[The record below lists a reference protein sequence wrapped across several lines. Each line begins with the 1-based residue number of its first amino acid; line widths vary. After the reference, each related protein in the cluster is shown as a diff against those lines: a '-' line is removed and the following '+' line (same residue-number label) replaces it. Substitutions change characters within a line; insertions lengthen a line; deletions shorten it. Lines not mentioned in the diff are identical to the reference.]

1 LNDHAEASG
10 STASD
15 DSGIYRALEPEPNWV
30 TYEPELE
37 RLCRVAALIGGDG
50 PAPLSYTALVI
61 AFLWGGDD
69 VSLWLQ
75 EYVSSHS
82 TIAVDS
88 IFRSKD
94 INPSHR
100 ETFAARA
107 DSGVLPEV
115 TPLYSRSIKNV
126 MQQAAKIARDVNS
139 TRASEVVLGPCHV
152 MAAYVFRNPR
162 DHKDQ
167 VRGWG
172 FEEADWQAAFLQFA
186 EETFPENQWSRLK
199 DAPASRAESISSF
212 TSDDPLTPAVDLLN
226 VEDEAAAFARILA
239 ARSVKPP
246 LAVGIFGEWGS
257 GKTFFMRRIY
267 ENVDDLTTRTHP
279 EGKPQFHTDIVQIRF
294 NAWHYIETNLWA
306 SLVEYIF
313 TELNRWL
320 AARSEGGEAGADVVF
335 DRLATAQQLKL
346 DALEDV
352 VSRRAE
358 RRGAEQRAE
367 RARRDY
373 EEAVARSAAV
383 GFGTYTRAFLATFL
397 KRDGVQDD
405 LNRLG
410 VAIGAPELA
419 RDAGRLVDVLE
430 QARSEAGRTRLMVK
444 SGVARLGR
452 VPWLLALVLALIAV
466 PLATVALKGWVAS
479 LPGWSVIGSIHDTV
493 VAMAAIC
500 AGLAGWGG
508 ALVRQT
514 SAALQQVDAFDRNL
528 REQIKNGI
536 DSSTDPAPAA
546 AAEDEL
552 RKRRQELEAAERALI
567 DADARLVA
575 ARQDFENASA
585 RSRLN
590 AFIRAK
596 ASQGDYAKHLGIIA
610 AIRRDFGQLAV
621 LMNAASETDDQRRER
636 TRLLAEAQA
645 RVTRFLSWLAG
656 AQEVRLTQGELRS
669 LVSLLE
675 PDAALDVLAK
685 HDAVLR
691 AHVERGGDDIQ
702 AVTGELQAVKNRPM
716 PTFSRVILYIDDLDR
731 CPTENV
737 VKVLQAVHLLLSFPL
752 FTVVVAV
759 DSRWVSRALREQYP
773 GLLAETHVFSGNG
786 ELRPPGATS
795 HDYLEKIFQIPY
807 WVREVDEQWAQEY
820 VATLVDEDVRRIPGG
835 DGPASQETEGRA
847 PASGGPP
854 AGTPPPTGSGRA
866 TGAPRARRRTPR
878 PRNDAQEATSL
889 ELSRWEADA
898 LERFAPFIGGTPR
911 RLIRFVN
918 VYRLIRTSLPDELRG
933 EFLGTTG
940 EGSKYRG
947 LVVQLALVTGAPDA
961 CQRYFALLPTLAN
974 GDGLQ
979 RVLDELIKDK
989 LFEASV
995 DRQVVRNILTSAQ
1008 AAGYGAHLTVEQLR
1022 ETAGLARRYSFIARR
1037 VG

>member
-1 LNDHAEASG
+1 MNDHAEAS
-10 STASD
+10 SFSASD
-15 DSGIYRALEPEPNWV
+15 PSTYRALEPEPNWV
-30 TYEPELE
+30 SYEPDLE
-37 RLCRVAALIGGDG
+37 GLCRVAALVGGNG

-61 AFLWGGDD
+61 AFLWGHDD
-69 VSLWLQ
+69 VSLWFQ
-75 EYVSSHS
+75 GYVSSHP
-82 TIAVDS
+82 IEVDA

-94 INPSHR
+94 IKPSLR
-100 ETFAARA
+100 ETLTARA
-107 DSGVLPEV
+107 RSGVLPEV
-115 TPLYSRSIKNV
+115 TPLYSRSVRNV
-126 MQQAAKIARDVNS
+126 MQQALKIARDVNS
-139 TRASEVVLGPCHV
+139 TRESHVVLGPCHV

-172 FEEADWQAAFLQFA
+172 FDEAEWQASFLQFA
-186 EETFPENQWSRLK
+186 ERTFPENQWSRLK
-199 DAPASRAESISSF
+199 DAPVSQAESISSF
-212 TSDDPLTPAVDLLN
+212 TSDDPLVPEEDLLN
-226 VEDEAAAFARILA
+226 VEDEAKAFARILA
-239 ARSVKPP
+239 AHSVKPP

-267 ENVDDLTTRTHP
+267 ENVAELTTRSHP
-279 EGKPQFHTDIVQIRF
+279 KGQPQFHTDIVQIRF

-320 AARSEGGEAGADVVF
+320 GARTEGDAGADVVF

-358 RRGAEQRAE
+358 RRSAEQRAE

-383 GFGTYTRAFLATFL
+383 GLGTYTRAFLATFL
-397 KRDGVQDD
+397 QREGVQDD
-405 LNRLG
+405 VDKLSA
-410 VAIGAPELA
+410 AIGAPEVA
-419 RDAGRLVDVLE
+419 RDAGRLVDVLD
-430 QARSEAGRTRLMVK
+430 QARTEAGRTRLMLK

-466 PLATVALKGWVAS
+466 PLAAVALKGFVAS
-479 LPGWSVIGSIHDTV
+479 LPGWSVIGAIHDT
-493 VAMAAIC
+493 AIAIAAIC

-508 ALVRQT
+508 VLVRRT
-514 SAALQQVDAFDRNL
+514 SAALQQVDAFDRSL
-528 REQIKNGI
+528 REQIQRQVA
-536 DSSTDPAPAA
+536 SSTEPAPAA

-575 ARQDFENASA
+575 ARQDFESASA

-596 ASQGDYAKHLGIIA
+596 ASEGDYAKHLGIIA

-621 LMNAASETDDQRRER
+621 LMNAASESHDQRRER
-636 TRLLAEAQA
+636 TRLVAEAQA
-645 RVTRFLSWLAG
+645 RVTKFLDWLAE

-675 PDAALDVLAK
+675 PDAALDVLK
-685 HDAVLR
+685 KRGDVLLV
-691 AHVERGGDDIQ
+691 HLERGRDDIA
-702 AVTGELQAVKNRPM
+702 AVTNELQAVKSRPM

-786 ELRPPGATS
+786 DRTTPGATS

-807 WVREVDEQWAQEY
+807 WVREIDEQWAQEY
-820 VATLVDEDVRRIPGG
+820 VATLVDEDIRRMPDGGGHAAGKTEG
-835 DGPASQETEGRA
+835 DGAGTGARPAGS
-847 PASGGPP
+847 PP
-854 AGTPPPTGSGRA
+854 AAGSGRA
-866 TGAPRARRRTPR
+866 ATAAR
-878 PRNDAQEATSL
+878 PRHATSRSKNGALEATSL

-898 LERFAPFIGGTPR
+898 LERFAPFIGRTPR

-918 VYRLIRTSLPDELRG
+918 VYRLIRTSLPDEIRE
-933 EFLGTTG
+933 EFLGSAG
-940 EGSKYRG
+940 DGAKYRG

-961 CQRYFALLPTLAN
+961 CQRYFALLPTLAKD
-974 GDGLQ
+974 DGLQ
-979 RVLDELIKDK
+979 RILDELTKDE
-989 LFEASV
+989 LFEESV
-995 DRQVVRNILTSAQ
+995 DRKIVWNILTSAQ
-1008 AAGYGAHLTVEQLR
+1008 AAGYGTKLTVGQLR
-1022 ETAGLARRYSFIARR
+1022 ETAGLARRYSFIARPN
-1037 VG
+1037 